1 LVFLE
6 QDFSMGYAGFKFIFS
21 DRARAPDAMRSC
33 SGWRGIRLMAMVVC
47 AQSSESDSTR
57 DSGLPEVFV

>member
-1 LVFLE
+1 
-6 QDFSMGYAGFKFIFS
+6 MGYAGFKFIFS